1 MIKNEMSD
9 AWNKHNLNISL
20 PSCVNSQQQRCVLLS
35 LLPKV
40 TPIFF
45 LRVLPCLFE
54 HANELDCQGSLFSL
68 PLK

>member
-45 LRVLPCLFE
+45 LCPALFI
-54 HANELDCQGSLFSL
+54 
-68 PLK
+68 

>member
-1 MIKNEMSD
+1 MSD

-20 PSCVNSQQQRCVLLS
+20 PSCVNSQQRCVLFS

-45 LRVLPCLFE
+45 LCVLPCLFE
-54 HANELDCQGSLFSL
+54 HANELDCQGPLFSL

>member
-1 MIKNEMSD
+1 MSD

-45 LRVLPCLFE
+45 FVCPALFI
-54 HANELDCQGSLFSL
+54 
-68 PLK
+68 